1 MDLNRKIAV
10 ITGAGKGVGASF
22 SSALVAKGTTVYGLA
37 RSRSDLSRLGEELG
51 EKFVPVAMDITDQ
64 KSIYSWVAD
73 TFSDG
78 YSPDILINNAG
89 TGHFGKIDELSL
101 EQWHGMINTN
111 INGLFYITS
120 QIVPFMKRN
129 IGTCHIINMGSI
141 LGKTARAE
149 GAAYCLTKYGVQGFT
164 EALFRELRSDKIKVS
179 CVNPGSI
186 ATYFFKDS
194 GIEPHNNM
202 IQPNDL
208 ANLLVHILETPDNLL
223 IDEITMRPLNPKPI
237 RLGVNL
243 KKSRLLEKKLGRE
256 EPLKSMFK
264 NNSQLFSNTI
274 ENNLTVLP

>member
-37 RSRSDLSRLGEELG
+37 RSRSDLSILGEELG

-78 YSPDILINNAG
+78 HSPDILINNAG

-129 IGTCHIINMGSI
+129 IGTCHIVNMGSI

-186 ATYFFKDS
+186 ATHFFKDS

-208 ANLLVHILETPDNLL
+208 ATLLVHILETPDNLL
-223 IDEITMRPLNPKPI
+223 IDEITMRPLNPKP
-237 RLGVNL
+237 
-243 KKSRLLEKKLGRE
+243 
-256 EPLKSMFK
+256 
-264 NNSQLFSNTI
+264 
-274 ENNLTVLP
+274 

>member
-1 MDLNRKIAV
+1 MNLNKKIAV
-10 ITGAGKGVGASF
+10 ITGASKGVGASV

-37 RSRSDLSRLGEELG
+37 RNKSDLSTLAEELG
-51 EKFVPVAMDITDQ
+51 EKFIPVAIDITNQ

-78 YSPDILINNAG
+78 HSPNILVNNAG
-89 TGHFGKIDELSL
+89 SGHFGKIDELSL

-129 IGTCHIINMGSI
+129 IDTCHIINMGSI

-149 GAAYCLTKYGVQGFT
+149 AAAYCLTKYGVQGFT

-186 ATYFFKDS
+186 ATHFFKDS
-194 GIEPHNNM
+194 GIEPHDNM

-208 ANLLVHILETPDNLL
+208 ADILVHILQTPDNLL
-223 IDEITMRPLNPKPI
+223 IDEITMRPLIPKP
-237 RLGVNL
+237 
-243 KKSRLLEKKLGRE
+243 
-256 EPLKSMFK
+256 
-264 NNSQLFSNTI
+264 
-274 ENNLTVLP
+274 

>member
-1 MDLNRKIAV
+1 MDLNKKIAV
-10 ITGAGKGVGASF
+10 ITGASKGVGASF
-22 SSALVAKGTTVYGLA
+22 SSALVAKGTKVYGLA
-37 RSRSDLSRLGEELG
+37 RNKSDLSILAEKLG
-51 EKFVPVAMDITDQ
+51 EKFVPVAMDITNQ

-78 YSPDILINNAG
+78 HSPNILINNAG
-89 TGHFGKIDELSL
+89 SGHFGKIDELSL

-129 IGTCHIINMGSI
+129 IDTSHIINMGSI

-164 EALFRELRSDKIKVS
+164 EALFQELRSDKIKVS

-186 ATYFFKDS
+186 ATHFFKDS
-194 GIEPHNNM
+194 GIEPHDNM

-208 ANLLVHILETPDNLL
+208 ADVLVHMLQTPDNLL
-223 IDEITMRPLNPKPI
+223 IDEITMRPLIPKP
-237 RLGVNL
+237 
-243 KKSRLLEKKLGRE
+243 
-256 EPLKSMFK
+256 
-264 NNSQLFSNTI
+264 
-274 ENNLTVLP
+274 